1 MYILFFFLCLSQS
14 INISITTQ
22 YFNFVFEYDNY
33 KVKYELEN
41 NSCEVCGEIPA
52 IVVGI
57 NEYKRKGKDFEKPL
71 LHYIGVL
78 NMFSIL

>member
-1 MYILFFFLCLSQS
+1 MPQP
-14 INISITTQ
+14 INQYISIITQ

-57 NEYKRKGKDFEKPL
+57 NEYNKKG
-71 LHYIGVL
+71 
-78 NMFSIL
+78 

>member
-1 MYILFFFLCLSQS
+1 
-14 INISITTQ
+14 
-22 YFNFVFEYDNY
+22 
-33 KVKYELEN
+33 VKYESEN

-71 LHYIGVL
+71 LHYRCL
-78 NMFSIL
+78 KHILDIYNKIEREKIKL